1 MNLYIS
7 TYILAAVSAALGWIF
22 AVGTQKCQGAMMSF
36 LRSKKAAVV
45 TFGLGGLWFLY
56 QLSQLGEADFG
67 QIKGLLIA
75 VFGIAGVL
83 AFFFLDDFLSV
94 RGVCVIVLLAARTF
108 LDGAFMQPPQSR
120 LVLVTLTY
128 VWIVAAIYFGAVP
141 YRLRDA
147 FEYLYENKTRA
158 KTLGWI
164 FFACAALLAVSS
176 IFY

>member
-1 MNLYIS
+1 MYIS

-22 AVGTQKCQGAMMSF
+22 VVGTQKFQGAMMSF

-83 AFFFLDDFLSV
+83 AFFYLDDFLSV
-94 RGVCVIVLLAARTF
+94 RGVCVIVLLAARAF
-108 LDGAFMQPPQSR
+108 LDGAFMQQPQSR
-120 LVLVTLTY
+120 LVLVSLTY

-158 KTLGWI
+158 KTLGWV
-164 FFACAALLAVSS
+164 FFACAALLVISS
-176 IFY
+176 VFY